1 MSKSVKIIISASGG
15 LILLLLAGAWYA
27 STVVDSVQL
36 TKMLASSVKAAT
48 GRDLKISGPVTLS
61 FFPGISVSAER
72 LSLSNASWASS
83 PDMLTLQRI
92 DVDIKTWP
100 LLTKRIELGNVK
112 LTGLELLLQ
121 KNASGKANWDVSTDA
136 SNAAPGSSNANA
148 NSNSNADTSSAEN
161 NLIYMESVSVA
172 DAQIQYQ
179 DPSGAISS
187 YQIKR
192 LSLVESSN
200 KTSVSLNMQALG
212 QTLELTGK
220 TGRISELWK
229 QWDASSTQFP
239 VDLNLSMNGKSMLI
253 QGEVKKTPK
262 TKPDIQLSLSS
273 KAFDW
278 PSIPAPVK
286 RPSQNA
292 GGSQSI
298 PASTLASAPA
308 SAPHQAPKP
317 QSQYLFSNE
326 SIPFDALPQAQGKI
340 VINIGELGLSKRK
353 PIENLQATLQL
364 DGSTIDIP
372 SLTLQMGKGSAN
384 LQIKLSQFN
393 TTSPILSARG
403 VTKDFTLENL
413 LAILDSNSKVSGGAM
428 KLAFDIKTSGISL
441 HQMASNSNG
450 KIQLSITQAQMG
462 TNFLNDAGDFVVTLL
477 DSINP
482 LRKKTSET
490 VLECAVAYLPITNG
504 QINIA
509 KTVGVETD
517 RLDVVLAGSIN
528 LKTEAVNLAIDP
540 RERSGLTTGLDL
552 AGLVKMGGTLTN
564 PKAEINQAGVVNSAV
579 SIGLGFL
586 TGGASIVAEN
596 ARSMTSKAHPCRDA
610 LHPWSDIYPGAK

>member
-1 MSKSVKIIISASGG
+1 MSKSVKIVISALGG
-15 LILLLLAGAWYA
+15 VILLLLAGAWYA

-36 TKMLASSVKAAT
+36 TKMLSSSVKAAT

-83 PDMLTLQRI
+83 QDMLTLQRI

-136 SNAAPGSSNANA
+136 SNAAPGPSNANG
-148 NSNSNADTSSAEN
+148 NSNADTSSAEN

-179 DPSGAISS
+179 DPSGAKSS

-192 LSLVESSN
+192 LSLVESGD
-200 KTSVSLNMQALG
+200 KTSVSLNMQTLG
-212 QTLELTGK
+212 QTLELSGK
-220 TGRISELWK
+220 TGRISGLLK

-253 QGEVKKTPK
+253 QGEVNKTPK
-262 TKPDIQLSLSS
+262 TKPEIHLNLSS

-278 PSIPAPVK
+278 PSISAPAN
-286 RPSQNA
+286 RPTQNA
-292 GGSQSI
+292 GGAQS
-298 PASTLASAPA
+298 ASASASAPA
-308 SAPHQAPKP
+308 PALQQTSKP
-317 QSQYLFSNE
+317 QAKYVFSNE

-372 SLTLQMGKGSAN
+372 SLTLQMGKGSAD
-384 LQIKLSQFN
+384 LQIKLSQLN
-393 TTSPILSARG
+393 TPSPILSARG

-413 LAILDSNSKVSGGAM
+413 LAILDSNSKVGGGAM
-428 KLAFDIKTSGISL
+428 KLAFDIKTSGMSL
-441 HQMASNSNG
+441 HQMAANSNG

-490 VLECAVAYLPITNG
+490 VLECAVAYLPINNG

-540 RERSGLTTGLDL
+540 REKSGLTTGLDL

-596 ARSMTSKAHPCRDA
+596 AKSMTSKAHPCRDA

>member
-1 MSKSVKIIISASGG
+1 MSKSVKIIIGILGG
-15 LILLLLAGAWYA
+15 VILLLLAGAWYA

-36 TKMLASSVKAAT
+36 TKMLSSSVKAAT

-61 FFPGISVSAER
+61 FFPKISVSAER

-92 DVDIKTWP
+92 DLNIKTWP
-100 LLTKRIELGNVK
+100 LLAKRIELGNVK

-121 KNASGKANWDVSTDA
+121 KNASGKTNWDMNSVSPDV
-136 SNAAPGSSNANA
+136 APAPSSSNDNG
-148 NSNSNADTSSAEN
+148 NADTSSVGD
-161 NLIYMESVSVA
+161 NLIYMASISVA
-172 DAQIQYQ
+172 DSQIQYQ

-192 LSLVESSN
+192 LSLVESGD
-200 KTSVSLNMQALG
+200 KTTVSLNMQALG
-212 QTLELTGK
+212 QTLELSGK
-220 TGRISELWK
+220 TGRISELLK
-229 QWDASSTQFP
+229 QWDDASTQFP

-253 QGEVKKTPK
+253 QGKVNKTPK
-262 TKPDIQLSLSS
+262 TKPEIHLSLSS

-278 PSIPAPVK
+278 PSFGA
-286 RPSQNA
+286 
-292 GGSQSI
+292 
-298 PASTLASAPA
+298 PASQPKQSAVGNQSAPA
-308 SAPHQAPKP
+308 LHQTSKP
-317 QSQYLFSNE
+317 QPKYLFSNE
-326 SIPFDALPQAQGKI
+326 SIPFDVLPQAQGKI
-340 VINIGELGLSKRK
+340 IINIGELGLSKRK

-364 DGSTIDIP
+364 DGGTIDIP
-372 SLTLQMGKGSAN
+372 SLTLQMGKGSAD

-393 TTSPILSARG
+393 TTSPILSLRG

-413 LAILDSNSKVSGGAM
+413 LARLDSNSKVGGGAM
-428 KLAFDIKTSGISL
+428 QLAFDIKTSGGSL
-441 HQMASNSNG
+441 HQMAANSNG
-450 KIQLSITQAQMG
+450 KIQLSIAQAQMG

-477 DSINP
+477 DAINP
-482 LRKKTSET
+482 LRKKTNET
-490 VLECAVAYLPITNG
+490 VLECAVAYLPINNG

-528 LKTEAVNLAIDP
+528 LKTEAVNLTIDP
-540 RERSGLTTGLDL
+540 REKSGLTTGLDL
-552 AGLVKMGGTLTN
+552 AGLVKMGGTLAN
-564 PKAEINQAGVVNSAV
+564 PEAAINQAGVVNSAV

-586 TGGASIVAEN
+586 TGGASILAEN
-596 ARSMTSKAHPCRDA
+596 ARSMTSKSRPCQNA

>member
-1 MSKSVKIIISASGG
+1 MSKSVKIIISTLGG
-15 LILLLLAGAWYA
+15 VILFLLAGAWYA

-36 TKMLASSVKAAT
+36 TKMLSSSVKAAT

-83 PDMLTLQRI
+83 QDMLTLQRI

-136 SNAAPGSSNANA
+136 SNAAPGPSNANG
-148 NSNSNADTSSAEN
+148 NSNADTSSAEN

-179 DPSGAISS
+179 DPSGAKSS
-187 YQIKR
+187 YQIKC
-192 LSLVESSN
+192 LSLVESGD
-200 KTSVSLNMQALG
+200 KTSVSLNMQTLG
-212 QTLELTGK
+212 QTLELSGK
-220 TGRISELWK
+220 TGRISGLLK

-253 QGEVKKTPK
+253 QGEVNKTPK
-262 TKPDIQLSLSS
+262 TKPEIHLNLSS

-278 PSIPAPVK
+278 PSISAPAN
-286 RPSQNA
+286 RPTQNA
-292 GGSQSI
+292 GGAQS
-298 PASTLASAPA
+298 ASASASAPA
-308 SAPHQAPKP
+308 PALQQTSKP
-317 QSQYLFSNE
+317 QAKYVFSNE

-364 DGSTIDIP
+364 DGSAIDIP
-372 SLTLQMGKGSAN
+372 SLTFQMGKGSAD
-384 LQIKLSQFN
+384 LRIKLSQIN
-393 TTSPILSARG
+393 TTSPILSAQG

-413 LAILDSNSKVSGGAM
+413 LARLDSNSKVSGGAM
-428 KLAFDIKTSGISL
+428 RLAFDIKTSGGSL
-441 HQMASNSNG
+441 HQMAANSNG
-450 KIQLSITQAQMG
+450 KIQLSVNQAQMG

-477 DSINP
+477 DSMNP
-482 LRKKTSET
+482 MRKKTSET
-490 VLECAVAYLPITNG
+490 LLECAVAYLPINKG

-509 KTVGVETD
+509 NTVGAETD
-517 RLDVVLAGSIN
+517 RLDVVLAGTIN
-528 LKTEAVNLAIDP
+528 LKTEAVNLTIDP
-540 RERSGLTTGLDL
+540 QEKSGLTTGLNL
-552 AGLVKMGGTLTN
+552 AGLVKMSGTLAN
-564 PKAEINQAGVVNSAV
+564 PKAAINQEGVVNSAV

-586 TGGASIVAEN
+586 TGGASILAEN
-596 ARSMTSKAHPCRDA
+596 ARSMTTKRHPCQNA
-610 LHPWSDIYPGAK
+610 LHPWSDIYPGVK